1 MHQAR
6 EGTVTVWNQSFII
19 CSHLSKSLD
28 EMYNDAEALEKTMK
42 PNRHK
47 EKGKGRQE
55 VDAEDQA
62 KILRV
67 L

>member
-1 MHQAR
+1 
-6 EGTVTVWNQSFII
+6 
-19 CSHLSKSLD
+19 
-28 EMYNDAEALEKTMK
+28 MYNDAEALEKTMK